1 MRYTDMSIYSAT
13 RDMPGGPITVEDVTT
28 DTSSVQPYRGEN
40 GQVSSGSALA
50 YLATYGIVAA
60 VLVYCLYFL

>member
-13 RDMPGGPITVEDVTT
+13 RDMAGGPTTVEEVTT
-28 DTSSVQPYRGEN
+28 DTSSVQPYKDEN
-40 GQVSSGSALA
+40 GQIPSASALA

-60 VLVYCLYFL
+60 VLIYCLYFL

>member
-13 RDMPGGPITVEDVTT
+13 RDMAGGPITVEEVTT
-28 DTSSVQPYRGEN
+28 DTSPVQPYRNEN

-50 YLATYGIVAA
+50 YLITYGIVAA
-60 VLVYCLYFL
+60 ILGYCLYFL